1 MKPNNPLSSVETKT
15 GDYIPALEVNPPP
28 PPKIRRKRGCL
39 FRFFSSILWMFIIIV
54 LVLLGLMFGRQ
65 WYDSLLVHLDY
76 NKAVHS
82 DESVV
87 KTGIH
92 SQVRP
97 TVTLVYKNQNG
108 KPVRVIADA
117 QDYSDFVNQQTA
129 HLDQSKNQ
137 LLTLT
142 DKQLHDALTTVF
154 DGMRQRID
162 RFADWYFAY
171 TTTYK
176 ILWEATTS
184 ATRHT
189 LSAEATTIS
198 EAVSYDLEKYLHK
211 HYENIVLRPEVTDPQ
226 LQTTYRTILQAAHKN
241 YVNVLSKMQ
250 VDFQAFVSKYTTHLN
265 TPSTENTVLSLDWDS
280 QFNKINMAEYEKGPK
295 GAAMGAALAAGGA
308 ATGKVVAGA
317 LGKGVAETAIAG
329 AASKG
334 IFAKLSAPF
343 VSKAVLAGT
352 GGAVGT
358 LGGPIG
364 TAIGLLGGLGIDYV
378 INEGMELTQRDTFIA
393 DVDQAVVATQKEWE
407 KQMLHALHE
416 GINIWMD
423 DTIQLLP
430 RYQ

>member
-1 MKPNNPLSSVETKT
+1 
-15 GDYIPALEVNPPP
+15 
-28 PPKIRRKRGCL
+28 
-39 FRFFSSILWMFIIIV
+39 MFIIIV
-54 LVLLGLMFGRQ
+54 LVFLGLMFGRQ

-97 TVTLVYKNQNG
+97 TVTLVYKNLNG
-108 KPVRVIADA
+108 KQVRVIADA

-189 LSAEATTIS
+189 LSVEATTIS

-250 VDFQAFVSKYTTHLN
+250 TDFQAFVSKYTTHLDR
-265 TPSTENTVLSLDWDS
+265 PSTENTVLSLDWDS

-308 ATGKVVAGA
+308 STGKIVAGA
-317 LGKGVAETAIAG
+317 LGKGVAETAVAG
-329 AASKG
+329 AASKS

-343 VSKAVLAGT
+343 VSKAILAGT

-364 TAIGLLGGLGIDYV
+364 TAIGLLGGLGIDYA
-378 INEGMELTQRDTFIA
+378 INEGVELTQRDTFIT

-407 KQMLHALHE
+407 KQMLHALHK